1 MKKRFVPVLLFLFLG
16 TAVSAQNLDVF
27 HFMRTNP
34 FLYFDNP
41 SSESIYNGFVAL
53 PTSNIH
59 VIANL
64 GSIRYNKL
72 FETDA
77 EGYPVTLT
85 ATRFVNSLAKN
96 NYLGVN
102 ANVEALG
109 FGFRVGKM
117 FFALDYRV
125 RLNADIRYSKALFGL
140 PVYGNMAYTDKP
152 ADMNISANM
161 SLYQELGLS
170 FRYKI
175 NDKMALG
182 VRPKILFGAANIH
195 ADKVSAIVT
204 TDPSNYGLSMRYD
217 AAMQAAAIMPYTLTF
232 NREDGFNFD
241 YSTDASEITSN
252 LFKNVGFG
260 IDLGFTYKP
269 LPDLSIS
276 MGVLDIGYI
285 NWKTNTTEMTS
296 VMYDAGRFYE
306 DGAMVFGGLTQND
319 IEYLANGGR
328 LSDFAD
334 SLAYYFP
341 LDVHPSGSYAT
352 AVPVRV
358 VAQADY
364 KFGKFSN
371 VSAAI
376 QFRFASHYVQP
387 SLTLAYDANIANI
400 FDFCL
405 AYTMQRMS
413 FDNFGVGLGVNLGYL
428 NLYFGT
434 QNIVA
439 AMAYQDASQLTA
451 TAGLVINWGHFKNW
465 RMEHPKKKKEE
476 KETKEE

>member
-1 MKKRFVPVLLFLFLG
+1 MKKRFFPVLLIVLFS

-27 HFMRTNP
+27 HFMRSNP

-41 SSESIYNGFVAL
+41 SSESIYDGFVAL

-59 VIANL
+59 VAANL

-109 FGFRVGKM
+109 FGFRAGKVYI
-117 FFALDYRV
+117 ALDYRV
-125 RLNADIRYSKALFGL
+125 RMNTDIRYSKALFGL
-140 PVYGNMAYTDKP
+140 PVYGNLAYTEKP
-152 ADMNISANM
+152 ADMNISANL

-175 NDKMALG
+175 NDVMALG
-182 VRPKILFGAANIH
+182 VRPKVLFGAANIH
-195 ADKVSAIVT
+195 ADKVSAVVT

-217 AAMQAAAIMPYTLTF
+217 AAMQAAAIIPYTLTF

-241 YSTDASEITSN
+241 YSMDKDAIVSN

-269 LPDLSIS
+269 LPKLSIS
-276 MGVLDIGYI
+276 LGVLDIGYI
-285 NWKTNTTEMTS
+285 QWKTNPTEMNS
-296 VMYDAGRFYE
+296 VMYNAGRFYE

-319 IEYLANGGR
+319 IQDLANGGS
-328 LSDFAD
+328 LSDLAD

-341 LDVHPSGSYAT
+341 LDVHPSEAYAT

-358 VAQADY
+358 VAQGDY
-364 KFGKFSN
+364 QFGKFST
-371 VSAAI
+371 VSAGV

-387 SLTLAYDANIANI
+387 SLTLAYDACFFNTL
-400 FDFCL
+400 DFCV

-413 FDNFGVGLGVNLGYL
+413 FDNLGVGVGLNLGYL

-451 TAGLVINWGHFKNW
+451 TAGLVINWGHYKNW
-465 RMEHPKKKKEE
+465 RQAHPKKE
-476 KETKEE
+476 KEATED